1 MREKLTAISL
11 YTIKYSDKN
20 SIVHLFTRRLG
31 RVAMLLPQ
39 GMTAAARRRNALF
52 MPLSVLDI
60 EAVRTVGSDLLRLKE
75 VNAINVGHELHLN
88 PMKNAIALF
97 LSELLGRVVI
107 DREDSAELFDFATH
121 AAQLL
126 EYQQR
131 GLGNFHICFM
141 MKLAILL
148 GIYPDLGGYS
158 DGYGFDMQEAQFALY
173 DRVRPLMLGAAE
185 ARAIYNMSRM
195 TFANMH
201 LFKYNRIQR
210 GEVLDKMLQYY
221 KLHGA
226 LSGELK
232 SPEVLMQLFG

>member
-20 SIVHLFTRRLG
+20 SIVHLFTRQMG
-31 RVAMLLPQ
+31 RVALLLPQ

-52 MPLSVLDI
+52 MPLSVLDV
-60 EAVRTVGSDLLRLKE
+60 EAVRTAGSDLLRLKE
-75 VNAINVGHELHLN
+75 VNALDVGHELHLN

-107 DREDSAELFDFATH
+107 DREDSSDLFDFATQ
-121 AAQLL
+121 AARLL

-148 GIYPDLGGYS
+148 GIYPDLGDYS
-158 DGYGFDMQEAQFALY
+158 EGYGFDMQEAQFVRY
-173 DRVRPLMLGAAE
+173 DRLRPLMLGAAE
-185 ARAIYNMSRM
+185 ARGIYNMSRM

-201 LFKYNRIQR
+201 CFKYSRAQR
-210 GEVLDKMLQYY
+210 GEMLERMLQYY

-232 SPEVLMQLFG
+232 SPEVLVQLFG